1 MISRLTISRLPL
13 RISGTTSAQYFV
25 QATTRPNSPTLARMT
40 VALGCRQAIRRGW
53 YERGSCDS
61 DMRPIVGSI
70 RRECEILRLAHYN
83 RSVYSAEL
91 LDHFQNPRNAG
102 EIKDPDSVAQL
113 ENPACGDILELSLRL
128 EKHRLEKHKLEKPKP
143 EAKRIADIRF
153 RAKGCV
159 PAMACGSAITEL
171 VKGRSVEEARQ
182 LSREELVQK
191 VGGLPQASTHA
202 SHLAMDTLAALLRN
216 L

>member
-1 MISRLTISRLPL
+1 MEPSS
-13 RISGTTSAQYFV
+13 
-25 QATTRPNSPTLARMT
+25 
-40 VALGCRQAIRRGW
+40 
-53 YERGSCDS
+53 
-61 DMRPIVGSI
+61 
-70 RRECEILRLAHYN
+70 AHYN
-83 RSVYSAEL
+83 YPVYSAEL

-102 EIKDPDSVAQL
+102 EIKSPDSTAQL

-128 EKHRLEKHKLEKPKP
+128 ENVRLENFGLENIRLEKTKP

-171 VKGRSVEEARQ
+171 AKGKSVEEARQ
-182 LSREELVQK
+182 ISREELLRK
-191 VGGLPQASTHA
+191 VGGVPQASAHA
-202 SHLAMDTLAALLRN
+202 THLAMDTLAALLRN